1 MMFTTSPP
9 IETAKRL
16 LVDISRGSRILSND
30 SSTINAPTRTKNTAL
45 TYPDSTSNLPLPKLY
60 IPFAGNLAM

>member
-9 IETAKRL
+9 IETARRL

-30 SSTINAPTRTKNTAL
+30 SNTISTPTRTKSTAL
-45 TYPDSTSNLPLPKLY
+45 TYPDSTSNLPLP
-60 IPFAGNLAM
+60 

>member
-1 MMFTTSPP
+1 MFTTSPP

-30 SSTINAPTRTKNTAL
+30 SNTISEPTRTKNTAL
-45 TYPDSTSNLPLPKLY
+45 TYPDRTSNLPLPKLY